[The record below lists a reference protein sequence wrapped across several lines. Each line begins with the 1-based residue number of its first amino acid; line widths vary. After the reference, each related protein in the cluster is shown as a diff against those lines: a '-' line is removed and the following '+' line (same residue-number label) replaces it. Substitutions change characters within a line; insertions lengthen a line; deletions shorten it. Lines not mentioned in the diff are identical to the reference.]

1 MEWRTINW
9 GKFSLLYKEEHGELS
24 FGLSH
29 KGLYLMSKINT
40 SDLIIPKTMS
50 DNWQRIVNLIA
61 ELIPVPAA
69 LIMRVH
75 RQSIEVFSCNSNSH
89 HPYKIGDCE
98 TLGQGLYCEYVI
110 DQQKQLAIEN
120 ALKDSDWN
128 NNPDIKLGMISYCGF
143 PVNWPNGESFGTI
156 CVLDSQSHKISDT
169 AAQLIESYKDS
180 VEAQL
185 ATLYQ
190 NAQLKLLNFELQS
203 RVNTRTQD
211 LVDLN
216 FSLNQEIDKRRA
228 AEKKV
233 LYHQRHDLG
242 TGFLNRNSLEFEASR
257 SVAIAQDHE
266 KFDVSAIHIGFS
278 NGKLIQSKYGFAIWE
293 AILVQL
299 REKLGYLSRYHL
311 QTARPTSTELVF
323 LMESHNLSAD
333 LEQFCVQLVEVSHSE
348 FEVEGESLHLHSYVG
363 ISSTGDATSGSQLL
377 QHASEAMLSCKDSGH
392 KLIHYSKAI
401 SLVQKDINHLESYLL
416 QAVRNDDLLLYFQP
430 KVSPETH
437 RWTGAEALLRWRHPV
452 LGDISNEAL
461 IKMAEKNGLIFE
473 VGNFVL
479 RSAIAKASEWS
490 VMLQD
495 FKIAVNIS
503 AVQLKNIHFAE
514 QIEDLLTAYQLPA
527 EYLELEVTE
536 STLIADEQVAHNT
549 LLALHRLG
557 VTLSLDDFGTGY
569 SSFDYLKKFPFDAI
583 KVDKSFIK
591 QLDSNEHDKAIVQS
605 IIKIAKKLNLAIT
618 VEGIETKKHEEFIIS
633 EGCEYGQGFYYGKPM
648 PCDEFE
654 LCLLNKHY
662 PESVN
667 QPFQ

>member
-1 MEWRTINW
+1 
-9 GKFSLLYKEEHGELS
+9 
-24 FGLSH
+24 
-29 KGLYLMSKINT
+29 MSKIST
-40 SDLIIPKTMS
+40 SDLSIPKAMS

-61 ELIPVPAA
+61 DLIPIPAA

-75 RQSIEVFSCNSNSH
+75 RNTIEVFSCNQNSV
-89 HPYKIGDCE
+89 HPYTAGDSE
-98 TLGQGLYCEYVI
+98 SLGKGLYCEYVI
-110 DQQKQLAIEN
+110 DQQKRLTVVN
-120 ALKDSDWN
+120 ALKDPDWN
-128 NNPDIKLGMISYCGF
+128 DNPDISLGMISYCGF
-143 PVNWPNGESFGTI
+143 PINWPNGEAFGTI
-156 CVLDSQSHKISDT
+156 CVLDSKQQQISET
-169 AAQLIESYKDS
+169 AASLLESYKES

-190 NAQLKLLNFELQS
+190 NEQLKQLNFELQS

-216 FSLNQEIDKRRA
+216 FSLNQEIDRRQA
-228 AEKKV
+228 AERKII
-233 LYHQRHDLG
+233 YHQRHDLG

-257 SVAIAQDHE
+257 AVDIAVEHSKLE
-266 KFDVSAIHIGFS
+266 VSAIHIGFS
-278 NGKLIQSKYGFAIWE
+278 NGKLIQSKYGFAVWE
-293 AILVQL
+293 SILVQL
-299 REKLGYLSRYHL
+299 REKLGYLCRYHL

-323 LMESHNLSAD
+323 LLESQNLSED
-333 LEQFCVQLVEVSHSE
+333 LEQFCSQLVEVGHNE
-348 FEVEGESLHLHSYVG
+348 FDVEGESLHLHSYVG
-363 ISSTGDATSGSQLL
+363 ISSTKDATSGDQLL
-377 QHASEAMLSCKDSGH
+377 QHASEAMRSCKDSGH
-392 KLIHYSKAI
+392 KLIYYSKAI
-401 SLVQKDINHLESYLL
+401 SLVQKDLNHLENYLL

-430 KVSPETH
+430 KVSPKTR

-452 LGDISNEAL
+452 LGNISNEAL
-461 IKMAEKNGLIFE
+461 IKIAEKNGLIFE

-490 VMLQD
+490 TMLQD

-536 STLIADEQVAHNT
+536 STLIADEQVALNT
-549 LLALHRLG
+549 LLSLHRLG

-591 QLDSNEHDKAIVQS
+591 QLDSSEHDRAIVQS

-618 VEGIETKKHEEFIIS
+618 VEGIETQKHEEFIIN
-633 EGCEYGQGFYYGKPM
+633 EGCEYGQGFYYGRPM

-662 PESVN
+662 PERVN